1 MEMENGSN
9 GLGKVSTGL
18 LNLSDG
24 IGKMSDSLR
33 MVSDVFGKVSNSSP
47 PSSPPALDN
56 N

>member
-9 GLGKVSTGL
+9 GLGKVLTAL

-47 PSSPPALDN
+47 PSPPALDN